1 MCTLSEAAFGG
12 GGQEVGKVAFLFPGQ
27 GSAAV
32 RMGEALAAESPA
44 ARLVLDRLGALAP
57 VVWRLVQEGPR
68 EELIRTSNAQPA
80 IFAVDCACLAAL
92 EERGLLPD
100 VVAGHSLGEY
110 AALVGAGV
118 LDFETGLPLVLER
131 GAVME
136 RAAAARSG
144 TMLAILG
151 SNPDEVNATVE
162 AWQKRGVIANAND
175 NAPGQIVI
183 SGDVETLQASA
194 PAFRALGARVMD
206 LPVGGAFHS
215 PLMADGETA
224 FAPHLEA
231 APFRDGRIPVV
242 SNYTARPARTAE
254 DVKAALRRQIT
265 GQVRWRESIEA
276 MLALGVDTFVEA
288 GPGKVLSGLVQRCT
302 RGQAVKILNVED
314 PASLEKTLAA
324 LTG

>member
-1 MCTLSEAAFGG
+1 
-12 GGQEVGKVAFLFPGQ
+12 VGKVAFLFPGQ

-32 RMGEALAAESPA
+32 GMGEALADVSPA
-44 ARLVLDRLGALAP
+44 ARAVLDGLGELAP
-57 VVWRLVQEGPR
+57 AVRALIHEGPSD
-68 EELIRTSNAQPA
+68 ELIRTSNAQPA

-92 EERGLLPD
+92 AERGVLPD

-118 LDFETGLPLVLER
+118 LNFESGLRLVLQR

-151 SNPDEVNATVE
+151 SNPDDVNATIE
-162 AWQKRGVIANAND
+162 GWQQQGVIANAND

-183 SGDVETLQASA
+183 SGDVKTLQAAA

-215 PLMADGETA
+215 PLMADGEAA
-224 FAPHLEA
+224 FGPALEA
-231 APFRDGRIPVV
+231 APFRDGRVPVV
-242 SNYTARPARTAE
+242 SNYTATPAQTADE
-254 DVKAALRRQIT
+254 VRAALRPQIT
-265 GQVRWRESIEA
+265 GKVRWRESVDA
-276 MLALGVDTFVEA
+276 MLALGADTFIEA
-288 GPGKVLSGLVQRCT
+288 GPGKVLSGLVGRCT
-302 RGQAVKILNVED
+302 RGRAAVTVLNVED
-314 PASLEKTLAA
+314 PVSLEKTLAA
-324 LTG
+324 LQG